1 MILIMMISFSELYSQ
16 NKPSKPTRQSALE
29 VFSNDNFEM
38 ALAQFSELS
47 ITYPKDPL
55 YIYFRGV
62 CLVRL
67 NRDPGKAT
75 SLLQEAMQGSAPIR
89 TVPVDCLFYLARAQH
104 MEGKFSDAIKSYNLF
119 TEKAGKKVA
128 RDAGVAQYIQQCNE
142 GNGQIAQKD
151 TGKTEI
157 NKTDS
162 IKAVPEIP
170 IQAIG
175 KDNRHYP
182 DTVVKKKIVVPQ
194 GYENQLSEALVYQF
208 RADSLTGIA
217 FALGKELDSIRN
229 DRKEELTTKISN
241 IEKLA
246 SSAQIQADKKL
257 AEAQTM
263 ITKPESEKSGVAEKV
278 VIKDSTT
285 VRTDSVKPVMIFTSP
300 VFKKETSLNA
310 NAGAPQKN
318 IGQQLIKDSVNQ
330 KDAEERPISA
340 VTKAPEIYSIF
351 EVKAK
356 PESIPDEKVVVNPPV
371 PSGLI
376 YRIQVAVFKNLVAM
390 SYFKGI
396 TPVYGF
402 KTEGAEVTNY
412 YAGMFRRSADA
423 AKALI
428 RVKGLGFKDA
438 YVVALFDKKIVSAD
452 RANILEKE
460 WGNKSLI
467 VVSQN
472 APDIQR
478 DTVPQTLIFRV
489 EVAKTTKPLK
499 AEQLENIKKLAGSR
513 GLDIFADD
521 LGQNIYLIGKFLT
534 FESASEYAGL
544 LTRNGQRDAKVVA
557 YLGNKEIPVE
567 TAKKLFEKY

>member
-1 MILIMMISFSELYSQ
+1 
-16 NKPSKPTRQSALE
+16 
-29 VFSNDNFEM
+29 
-38 ALAQFSELS
+38 
-47 ITYPKDPL
+47 
-55 YIYFRGV
+55 
-62 CLVRL
+62 
-67 NRDPGKAT
+67 
-75 SLLQEAMQGSAPIR
+75 
-89 TVPVDCLFYLARAQH
+89 
-104 MEGKFSDAIKSYNLF
+104 
-119 TEKAGKKVA
+119 
-128 RDAGVAQYIQQCNE
+128 
-142 GNGQIAQKD
+142 
-151 TGKTEI
+151 
-157 NKTDS
+157 
-162 IKAVPEIP
+162 
-170 IQAIG
+170 
-175 KDNRHYP
+175 
-182 DTVVKKKIVVPQ
+182 
-194 GYENQLSEALVYQF
+194 
-208 RADSLTGIA
+208 
-217 FALGKELDSIRN
+217 
-229 DRKEELTTKISN
+229 
-241 IEKLA
+241 
-246 SSAQIQADKKL
+246 
-257 AEAQTM
+257 
-263 ITKPESEKSGVAEKV
+263 
-278 VIKDSTT
+278 
-285 VRTDSVKPVMIFTSP
+285 MIFTSP